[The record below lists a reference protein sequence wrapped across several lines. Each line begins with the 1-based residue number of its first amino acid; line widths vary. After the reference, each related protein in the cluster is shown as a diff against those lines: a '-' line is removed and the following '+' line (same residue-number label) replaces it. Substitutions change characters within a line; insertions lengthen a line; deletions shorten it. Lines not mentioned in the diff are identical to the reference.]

1 MSDASHNS
9 DDLKL
14 RPRKRISWLLRVGL
28 WTAIILHIVVFI
40 LFQMD
45 SDYLPS
51 RESSKPYVTFV
62 SEDSFAKEAELE
74 EYASLFDSAPLF
86 IPTRWNVTQLVEVGF
101 ETVYLGQFSE
111 FEPSIELLN
120 ELRPNGLLMADNYRV
135 DKPVDLLASRFW
147 RFFEGFGRTTE
158 TIAAFEKAMPVA
170 EVSLIGQSQSP
181 AITLKVD
188 LEPAASFSIPRPVSY
203 TIRMS
208 GNGLVWGYPT
218 LVETSGN
225 ETFDQSVYRWLQR
238 PDILAQL
245 PAGYLLIRVFFW

>member
-28 WTAIILHIVVFI
+28 CAAIILHIVVFI

-45 SDYLPS
+45 SDYLPN